1 VSGLARRDRFAHHPL
16 VSTIR
21 FDRQGPVGILRLDK
35 GRGNAIDDALLEDLA
50 RWAVDAARDD
60 QLRGVLF
67 ASAHPRLFCPGL
79 DLVTLIDLDRE
90 AMREFM
96 SHFATVLW
104 GLFGLLKP
112 VVASINGPA
121 VAGGCILALTA
132 DYRVMARG
140 AQIGLNEVK
149 IGVPLPW
156 SVVMLLKSTV
166 PANALGEVALLGR
179 NFADEEALR
188 VGLADALADRDQL
201 EQAALA
207 RLQEFAEK
215 DPLAFGATKGWM
227 RSQVVATMKAH
238 EAETA
243 DVWLDAW
250 FSAPTRERLRQIVS
264 SLRKN

>member
-1 VSGLARRDRFAHHPL
+1 M
-16 VSTIR
+16 STIR
-21 FDRQGPVGILRLDK
+21 FERQGALGILRLDK
-35 GRGNAIDDALLEDLA
+35 GRGNAIDDELLEDLA
-50 RWAVDAARDD
+50 RWAVEAARDD
-60 QLRGVLF
+60 QLRGVLM

-79 DLVTLIDLDRE
+79 DLVALVERDRE

-96 SHFATVLW
+96 GHFATVLW

-112 VVASINGPA
+112 VVASISGHA

-132 DYRVMARG
+132 DYRVMARTA

-156 SVVMLLKSTV
+156 SVVMLLMTTV
-166 PANALGEVALLGR
+166 PAGALGEVALLGR
-179 NFADEEALR
+179 NFAGDEAVR
-188 VGLADALADRDQL
+188 VGLVDALADADTL
-201 EQAALA
+201 EQDALA

-227 RSQVVATMKAH
+227 RSQTVATMKAH
-238 EAETA
+238 ESETA

-250 FSAPTRERLRQIVS
+250 FSAPTRERLRQMVD
-264 SLRKN
+264 SLKKN

>member
-1 VSGLARRDRFAHHPL
+1 M
-16 VSTIR
+16 STIR
-21 FDRQGPVGILRLDK
+21 FDRQGPLGILRLDK

-50 RWAVDAARDD
+50 RWAVEAARDD
-60 QLRGVLF
+60 QLRGVLL
-67 ASAHPRLFCPGL
+67 ASAHPRIFCPGL
-79 DLVTLIDLDRE
+79 DLVSLIERDRE
-90 AMREFM
+90 GMREFM

-132 DYRVMARG
+132 DYRVLARG
-140 AQIGLNEVK
+140 AAQIGLNEVK

-156 SVVMLLKSTV
+156 SVVMLLRSTV
-166 PANALGEVALLGR
+166 HTSSLAEVALLGR

-201 EQAALA
+201 EQTALA
-207 RLQEFAEK
+207 RLEEFAEK

-250 FSAPTRERLRQIVS
+250 FSAPTRERLRKMVD
-264 SLRKN
+264 SLKKN

>member
-1 VSGLARRDRFAHHPL
+1 M
-16 VSTIR
+16 STIR
-21 FDRQGPVGILRLDK
+21 FDRQGPLGILRLDK

-50 RWAVDAARDD
+50 RWAVEAARDD
-60 QLRGVLF
+60 QLRGVLL
-67 ASAHPRLFCPGL
+67 ASAHPRIFCPGL
-79 DLVTLIDLDRE
+79 DLVSLIERDRE
-90 AMREFM
+90 SMREFM

-132 DYRVMARG
+132 DYRVLARG
-140 AQIGLNEVK
+140 AAQIGLNEVK

-156 SVVMLLKSTV
+156 SVVMLLKNTV
-166 PANALGEVALLGR
+166 HTSSLAEVALLGR

-188 VGLADALADRDQL
+188 VGLADALADREQL
-201 EQAALA
+201 EQTALA
-207 RLQEFAEK
+207 RLEEFAEK

-250 FSAPTRERLRQIVS
+250 FSTPTRERLRKMVDG
-264 SLRKN
+264 LKKN

>member
-1 VSGLARRDRFAHHPL
+1 M
-16 VSTIR
+16 STLR
-21 FDRQGPVGILRLDK
+21 FDRQGALGIVRLDK

-50 RWAVDAARDD
+50 KWAVEAARDD

-67 ASAHPRLFCPGL
+67 TSAHPKLFCPGL
-79 DLVTLIDLDRE
+79 DLVSLIERDRE
-90 AMREFM
+90 EMRDFM
-96 SHFATVLW
+96 NRFATVLW

-112 VVASINGPA
+112 VVAAINGPA

-132 DYRVMARG
+132 DSRVAARG
-140 AQIGLNEVK
+140 ATIGLNEVK

-166 PANALGEVALLGR
+166 PAGALSEVALLGR
-179 NFADEEALR
+179 NFADEEARR
-188 VGLADALADRDQL
+188 VGLVDALAERDQL
-201 EQAALA
+201 EQSALA

-215 DPLAFGATKGWM
+215 DALAFGATKGWM
-227 RSQVVATMKAH
+227 RSQAVATMKAH

-250 FSAPTRERLRQIVS
+250 FSTATRERLRQTVD
-264 SLRKN
+264 SLKKN

>member
-1 VSGLARRDRFAHHPL
+1 M
-16 VSTIR
+16 STIR
-21 FDRQGPVGILRLDK
+21 FDRQGPLGILRLDK

-50 RWAVDAARDD
+50 RWAVEAARDD
-60 QLRGVLF
+60 QLRGVLL

-79 DLVTLIDLDRE
+79 DLVSLIERDRE
-90 AMREFM
+90 SMREFM

-112 VVASINGPA
+112 VVASVNGPA

-132 DYRVMARG
+132 DYRVLARG
-140 AQIGLNEVK
+140 AAQIGLNEVK

-166 PANALGEVALLGR
+166 HTSSLAEVALLGR

-201 EQAALA
+201 EQTALA
-207 RLQEFAEK
+207 RLEEFAEK

-250 FSAPTRERLRQIVS
+250 FSAPTRERLRKVVD
-264 SLRKN
+264 SLKKN